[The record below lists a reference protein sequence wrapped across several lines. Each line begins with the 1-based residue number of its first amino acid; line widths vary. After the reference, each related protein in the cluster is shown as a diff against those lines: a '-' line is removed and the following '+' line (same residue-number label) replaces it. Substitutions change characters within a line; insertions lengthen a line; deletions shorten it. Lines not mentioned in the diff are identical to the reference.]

1 MSHEKTFPKQWS
13 RAQILPRLVE
23 LEGDEILQTPLKE
36 IKVNQASRRKS
47 EEASRGSGLD
57 ADGQQDHRGVL
68 RLKIL
73 EKAAMIT
80 QGHPRDPVG

>member
-1 MSHEKTFPKQWS
+1 MVSSADLAAPGGAGGGRDLADSPQ
-13 RAQILPRLVE
+13 
-23 LEGDEILQTPLKE
+23 GDQ
-36 IKVNQASRRKS
+36 S
-47 EEASRGSGLD
+47 ESGQSPQVRSAEASRGSGLD

>member
-1 MSHEKTFPKQWS
+1 MVLSIDVAPSGAGGGRDPADPSQGEQS
-13 RAQILPRLVE
+13 SE
-23 LEGDEILQTPLKE
+23 DMGDQ
-36 IKVNQASRRKS
+36 S
-47 EEASRGSGLD
+47 ESGQSPQVRSAEASRGSGLD